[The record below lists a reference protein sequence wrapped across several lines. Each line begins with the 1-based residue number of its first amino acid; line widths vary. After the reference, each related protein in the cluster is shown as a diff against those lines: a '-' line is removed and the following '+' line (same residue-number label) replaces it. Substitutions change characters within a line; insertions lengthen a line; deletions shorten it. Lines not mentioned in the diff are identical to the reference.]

1 MHGDIN
7 GRIAAV
13 QQMAAELRAEA
24 VSEDGSVR
32 VVAGPGGEVKEIDLR
47 LSAFEMSGVELG
59 ELAAATVKRATAD
72 ADRRL
77 SEEIRGTLSGVFA
90 AEREEEQR

>member
-24 VSEDGSVR
+24 VSEDGAVR

-47 LSAFEMSGVELG
+47 LNAFEMSGLELG
-59 ELAAATVKRATAD
+59 ELTAATVKRATAD

-77 SEEIRGTLSGVFA
+77 SAEIRGVVGGLFGA
-90 AEREEEQR
+90 AQEEQR

>member
-24 VSEDGSVR
+24 VSEGGAVR

-47 LSAFEMSGVELG
+47 LNAFEMSGVELG
-59 ELAAATVKRATAD
+59 ELTAATVKRATAD

-77 SEEIRGTLSGVFA
+77 SEEIRGVVGDVFGA
-90 AEREEEQR
+90 AQEEQL